1 MCLNITDSRYNV
13 MYMAQYFD
21 EALWRQSFQRQDW
34 YLQIYDT
41 FRQLEERAEQSDPK
55 TRSAIKEE
63 IYSFI
68 EDLLLANT
76 IVLGASGI
84 DWDKEREPIKTIVM
98 HHTQEAS
105 GMTLSRLNAMHLI
118 RLYAARYASGI
129 LKPDCRGQAIWSDHI
144 REGQQVFWGY
154 HWLVRLD
161 GTSER
166 LLPDESIARHTGEWA
181 VNKCSI
187 GICIDDDFSHS
198 QPSEVVLRAC
208 AKLIKDHYPHISQE
222 AIVGHRQVKEGRTCP
237 GELFLS
243 VWRQK
248 LLDCLASI

>member
-1 MCLNITDSRYNV
+1 
-13 MYMAQYFD
+13 MAQYLN

-34 YLQIYDT
+34 YLQLYDT
-41 FRQLEERAEQSDPK
+41 FRQLEERAERSDPK

-68 EDLLLANT
+68 EDLLLANA

-144 REGQQVFWGY
+144 REGQQVFG
-154 HWLVRLD
+154 
-161 GTSER
+161 GTIGWCAWMVPRRDSYQMR
-166 LLPDESIARHTGEWA
+166 VLPATPVNGRSINT
-181 VNKCSI
+181 V
-187 GICIDDDFSHS
+187 
-198 QPSEVVLRAC
+198 
-208 AKLIKDHYPHISQE
+208 
-222 AIVGHRQVKEGRTCP
+222 
-237 GELFLS
+237 S
-243 VWRQK
+243 VF
-248 LLDCLASI
+248 A